1 MCFTEKQFLMNK
13 LLSKFT
19 TFSLIFFAASFT
31 FSQVD
36 RNNGN
41 ESGEKKKVV
50 IFNKA
55 KEVKKPEA
63 IDLNA
68 ENGFKNAF
76 DKEQEKLKKQRDQD
90 LSKKGILTQAKLNEE
105 LFLKSFKK
113 INGQYLIPKIDQDL
127 GSFRTSSQSVNIICR
142 DYQYPDGDR
151 VTIFVNDIPVI
162 YNITLQESWQKF
174 NIPLEVGINKIEIL
188 ALNQGTSGP
197 NTAAFKVFNDAGML
211 ISSNEW
217 NLATDAKATLIIA
230 KDK

>member
-1 MCFTEKQFLMNK
+1 MNK

>member
-1 MCFTEKQFLMNK
+1 MNYS
-13 LLSKFT
+13 LFKFT
-19 TFSLIFFAASFT
+19 FFSLLFFATSIT

-36 RNNGN
+36 GNNGN

-50 IFNKA
+50 ILNKA
-55 KEVKKPEA
+55 KEVKKPEV
-63 IDLNA
+63 IDLNS
-68 ENGFKNAF
+68 ENGFKKAF
-76 DKEQEKLKKQRDQD
+76 EKEQEKLKKQQDED

-105 LFLKSFKK
+105 RFLKSFKK
-113 INGQYLIPKIDQDL
+113 INGQYIIPKIDQDL

-174 NIPLEVGINKIEIL
+174 NIPLEVGINKIQIL

-211 ISSNEW
+211 ISSSEW

>member
-1 MCFTEKQFLMNK
+1 MIHQFL
-13 LLSKFT
+13 KFT
-19 TFSLIFFAASFT
+19 LFFTFLFLSSLT

-36 RNNGN
+36 GSNGN
-41 ESGEKKKVV
+41 EAGAKKKVV
-50 IFNKA
+50 ILNNS
-55 KEVKKPEA
+55 KEIKKPEA
-63 IDLNA
+63 IDLNG
-68 ENGFKNAF
+68 ENGFKKAF
-76 DKEQEKLKKQRDQD
+76 EKEQEKLKKEQSED

-105 LFLKSFKK
+105 RFLKSFKK
-113 INGQYLIPKIDQDL
+113 INGQYIIPKIDQDL
-127 GSFRTSSQSVNIICR
+127 GSFRTTSQSVNIICR

-151 VTIFVNDIPVI
+151 VTIFVNNIPVI

-217 NLATDAKATLIIA
+217 NLATDARATLIIA